1 MLYEIVFRIG
11 EIDTPFSIY
20 TMRPRRHINDNCKI
34 NEIVPISQTL
44 VVEESET
51 AVDPMTFL
59 SNEPAIAT
67 QLKIETVC
75 ECSYGELTIIL
86 STCFTTHIGRGKW
99 Q

>member
-1 MLYEIVFRIG
+1 MLYEIVFGIG
-11 EIDTPFSIY
+11 GIGTPFSIY
-20 TMRPRRHINDNCKI
+20 TMRPRRHVNDNCKI
-34 NEIVPISQTL
+34 SEIVPISQTL

-59 SNEPAIAT
+59 SNEP
-67 QLKIETVC
+67 LFKIETVC
-75 ECSYGELTIIL
+75 ECSYSELTIIL